1 MNLITF
7 DTVFN
12 KSVNTNN
19 PVMENYSI
27 EATASTPSINF
38 DMVSGVLEIKGR
50 SIPENSIEFYLPLF
64 SVLDK
69 FISNPTSSI
78 NVTIHLEY
86 YNSSSSA
93 CIFNVLKKL
102 ESIHKEGCPVNV
114 NWLYEEEDE
123 DTLNAGKNYQTI
135 VSLPFK
141 MIQVAG

>member
-1 MNLITF
+1 
-7 DTVFN
+7 
-12 KSVNTNN
+12 
-19 PVMENYSI
+19 MERYTI

-38 DMVSGVLEIKGR
+38 DLKSGVLEIKGR

-64 SVLDK
+64 SALDK
-69 FISNPTSSI
+69 YVCNAQSVIA
-78 NVTIHLEY
+78 VTIQLEY

-102 ESIHKEGCPVNV
+102 EAINKGGCKVTV

-123 DTLNAGKNYQTI
+123 DTLTAGKNYQTI
-135 VSLPFK
+135 ISLPFQ

>member
-1 MNLITF
+1 
-7 DTVFN
+7 
-12 KSVNTNN
+12 
-19 PVMENYSI
+19 MENYSI
-27 EATASTPSINF
+27 EATASTPSIYF
-38 DMVSGVLEIKGR
+38 DLKSGVLEIKGR
-50 SIPENSIEFYLPLF
+50 SIPENSVEFYLPLF

-69 FISNPTSSI
+69 FVCGANSAI

-102 ESIHKEGCPVNV
+102 EGIHKGGCPVTV

-123 DTLNAGKNYQTI
+123 DTLIAGKNYQTI

-141 MIQVAG
+141 MVQVTE